1 MRQSTPMRKIPAFLF
16 ILLVCG
22 LYPSAQV
29 RVAIVA
35 GGHQSTVI
43 EENELPNWND
53 IKNNYTGRIG
63 FHTGFVADIAF
74 SPKSKLFFQPGVIYY
89 NRGRKFAQSFDPPVG
104 TIVRQQSTQYINYID
119 IPLNLLLKFGK
130 RTKFVIGGGPYGS
143 FFYTGKETSQ
153 TELSTGVVDSEENSD
168 LSVGNQPGQYR
179 TYNYGVNGVLGVEFK
194 GFFITANYSRGLNDF
209 MSLLPISAVFVTRSS
224 VVPLVY
230 SLVSRRRS
238 RKK

>member
-1 MRQSTPMRKIPAFLF
+1 MRKIAPFLF
-16 ILLVCG
+16 ILLCCG
-22 LYPSAQV
+22 LYSAAQV

-179 TYNYGVNGVLGVEFK
+179 TYNYGVNGLVGVEFK
-194 GFFITANYSRGLNDF
+194 GFFITANYSQ
-209 MSLLPISAVFVTRSS
+209 SL
-224 VVPLVY
+224 PLAQGIRFD
-230 SLVSRRRS
+230 L
-238 RKK
+238 